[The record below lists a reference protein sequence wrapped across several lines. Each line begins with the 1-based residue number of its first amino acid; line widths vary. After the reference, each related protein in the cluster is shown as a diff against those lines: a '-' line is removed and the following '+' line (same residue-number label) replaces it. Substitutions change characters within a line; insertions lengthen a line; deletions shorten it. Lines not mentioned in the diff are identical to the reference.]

1 MSTNQELFAALPGT
15 VLPISDHELLF
26 LPQGMDDR
34 HVMTAEV
41 HQAFADCAVFATLD
55 EHIDALNQQFPQA
68 GRQNIERVVQS
79 LVSRGLLQSASDFKS
94 KFGQHAGNSKALQT
108 MTVTSAG
115 HPAALESFL
124 ASVPDTEKRDQT
136 LALMDISDAADQRAR
151 KAELVAE
158 FGRRTGKRVV
168 LLDQKRERI
177 LTEQSA
183 QHPELSSAFER
194 LIGKTAGPRA
204 RALNSIA
211 LLHRHE
217 RVLALDDHQRMRTYG
232 QHRFQMHLAW
242 PQVRDA
248 WVFDSVDAALKS
260 TPRGPSLWEVAG
272 TVGSTIGSLSEHLP
286 LAGRQIDELSSY
298 FNGRI
303 SRMVCGVIGSADTN
317 HSLFVFA
324 LPPERHRLL
333 DTAAKMSQACSGEAV
348 HLRYLEGGIAATGGK
363 PACAYDFSGAVGF
376 ALGDG
381 ESADRS
387 LAAASL
393 FVDPTATELCLP
405 ISIERRA
412 PSAPRE
418 QNNRLPIRL
427 DSARFVADQLVG
439 LQRACFASNA
449 AGRWRWLAGQFR
461 DMADASQAT
470 RETLLWHYMS
480 TKRAE
485 LLSELQH
492 YHINATEAPDA
503 WRHELLA
510 TIQSQAEILMQ
521 ARGYHLDDFNRFEP
535 AAEQF
540 SNYLRELADTAL
552 AWDLLWNQT
561 N

>member
-1 MSTNQELFAALPGT
+1 MTTSDELYAALPGA

-41 HQAFADCAVFATLD
+41 HQAFADCAVFATLE
-55 EHIDALNQQFPQA
+55 EHAAALNQQFPQA
-68 GRQNIERVVQS
+68 GQQNIERVLQN
-79 LVSRGLLQSASDFKS
+79 LVSRGLLQAASDFKR
-94 KFGQHAGNSKALQT
+94 KFVNQVGNSKPLQT
-108 MTVTSAG
+108 MSVISAG

-124 ASVPDTEKRDQT
+124 ASVPDSEKRDQT
-136 LALMDISDAADQRAR
+136 LALMDISEAADQRAR

-168 LLDQKRERI
+168 LLDQKRERL
-177 LTEQSA
+177 LTEQSG
-183 QHPELSSAFER
+183 QHPHFASAFER
-194 LIGKTAGPRA
+194 LIGKTAAPRA

-211 LLHRHE
+211 LLHRQE
-217 RVLALDDHQRMRTYG
+217 RVLALDDHQRTRTYG
-232 QHRFQMHLAW
+232 QHSFQMHLAW
-242 PQVRDA
+242 PQVRSA
-248 WVFDSVDAALKS
+248 WVFDNADAALKS

-272 TVGSTIGSLSEHLP
+272 TVGSAIGALSEHLP
-286 LAGRQIDELSSY
+286 LAGRQIDELSGY

-303 SRMVCGVIGSADTN
+303 SRLVCGVIGSADTN

-324 LPPERHRLL
+324 MPPERHKLIN
-333 DTAAKMSQACSGEAV
+333 TPAKMSQACSGEAV
-348 HLRYLEGGIAATGGK
+348 HLRYLEGGLAASTGK
-363 PACAYDFSGAVGF
+363 AACAFDFSGAVGF

-381 ESADRS
+381 DSADRS
-387 LAAASL
+387 FAATGL
-393 FVDPTATELCLP
+393 FVDPSATELCLP

-412 PSAPRE
+412 PSLPRE
-418 QNNRLPIRL
+418 QNNKLPIRL
-427 DSARFVADQLVG
+427 DSARFVADQLNG

-449 AGRWRWLAGQFR
+449 SGRWRWLAGQFR

-470 RETLLWHYMS
+470 RESLLWHYMS

-510 TIQSQAEILMQ
+510 TIQAQAETLMQ

-540 SNYLRELADTAL
+540 SAYLRELADTAL